1 MKQSKQGEFD
11 ADHAASL
18 IDATNIFQI
27 VLEKWREFGSRMQ
40 TIAFAPNVA
49 SAVHM
54 AQFFRDNG
62 ERWEAITHL
71 TPKNERRRILD
82 DFRAGKVQGVVNK
95 SVFTE
100 GADFPAAKCLVNLA
114 PTASSL
120 VVAQRLG
127 RVLRLHP
134 SHPEAQVLDF
144 APTDVRLVLPQ
155 DVLAGKEVEEKE
167 ATVRAAEAGVEIW
180 AISASKKGVGVID
193 PSAVQVEILD
203 YMKGSRLPWSYHK
216 GVAVTAL
223 KDSESIVIA
232 PPANERIA
240 KLAAIRYSGKWSDAL
255 TELELW
261 LKKFRLYRVYKH
273 GVDPLTGKGGKWVTE
288 LVGTYDTGREAG
300 RAATSRADV
309 VADQLGHRQAQWR
322 KAPASEPQIGFLR
335 KLGADPNI
343 VADIESDEKR
353 GKGRASRM
361 IDGILRYKNYSQEE
375 ERIIRAVYRGGE
387 SLEEQAV
394 GWPAVKEKE
403 VEYGV

>member
-1 MKQSKQGEFD
+1 M
-11 ADHAASL
+11 
-18 IDATNIFQI
+18 
-27 VLEKWREFGSRMQ
+27 
-40 TIAFAPNVA
+40 
-49 SAVHM
+49 
-54 AQFFRDNG
+54 
-62 ERWEAITHL
+62 
-71 TPKNERRRILD
+71 
-82 DFRAGKVQGVVNK
+82 
-95 SVFTE
+95 
-100 GADFPAAKCLVNLA
+100 
-114 PTASSL
+114 
-120 VVAQRLG
+120 
-127 RVLRLHP
+127 
-134 SHPEAQVLDF
+134 
-144 APTDVRLVLPQ
+144 
-155 DVLAGKEVEEKE
+155 
-167 ATVRAAEAGVEIW
+167 
-180 AISASKKGVGVID
+180 
-193 PSAVQVEILD
+193 
-203 YMKGSRLPWSYHK
+203 
-216 GVAVTAL
+216 AVTAL

-240 KLAAIRYSGKWSDAL
+240 KLAAIRHSGKWSDAL